1 MITAS
6 WRFMGQIKEPARGC
20 SALPIFDKPIFDKP
34 IPLSTLEGIHH
45 MTDKQVTTRIRIN
58 RMFPALM
65 SPTHGVNLIKEVLLV
80 GLSTI
85 LTVSLL
91 ILALLY
97 L

>member
-1 MITAS
+1 
-6 WRFMGQIKEPARGC
+6 
-20 SALPIFDKPIFDKP
+20 
-34 IPLSTLEGIHH
+34 

-58 RMFPALM
+58 RMFPAIML
-65 SPTHGVNLIKEVLLV
+65 PHGVNLIKEVLLV

-85 LTVSLL
+85 LTVGLL

>member
-1 MITAS
+1 
-6 WRFMGQIKEPARGC
+6 MGQIKEPARGC

-58 RMFPALM
+58 RMFPAIML
-65 SPTHGVNLIKEVLLV
+65 PHGVNLIKEVLLV

-85 LTVSLL
+85 LTVGLL

>member
-34 IPLSTLEGIHH
+34 IPLNTIEGIHH

-58 RMFPALM
+58 RMFPAIML
-65 SPTHGVNLIKEVLLV
+65 PHGVNLIKEVLLV